1 MELSQEKRNEIYRLR
16 DKISNNQA
24 TSDEMKR
31 YLNLILESSDYNRNV
46 VEEYVREIGYDSIED
61 YEDHLDE
68 KNSDEF
74 IGGLLL
80 IGGAV
85 LVGYLINKL
94 SNK

>member
-1 MELSQEKRNEIYRLR
+1 MNISLEERNEIYRLR
-16 DKISNNQA
+16 NKIANNQA
-24 TSDEMKR
+24 TSAEMNR
-31 YLNLILESSDYNRNV
+31 YLNLIIESSDYNRAV

-61 YEDHLDE
+61 YKGRLNE
-68 KNSDEF
+68 KNSEEF
-74 IGGLLL
+74 INGLLL